1 MSRLLII
8 LHLFVSVLFMGSCYA
23 NEHNVPMISIL
34 YDDMLL
40 QEAKEAFHKKDGNI
54 MPVYMV
60 IKNYVDSIS
69 MNLEPLSVAQSNKI
83 HIAPSG
89 DPRDYITLSPYWW
102 PDSQKVDGIPYI
114 RKDGKRNPEVYEYL
128 ERVNSTIF
136 SENVQLLAVTYF
148 LSEEEKYAEKAAEML
163 RVWFLDPITGMNPNM
178 TYSQYVPGMNRIRG
192 TGIIDA
198 RKIIGALNAA
208 KIVENSFSWTEED
221 KRQLQEW
228 TRAFRYWLEHST
240 NGLAEAKA
248 QNNHGLWY
256 DVIHQALAMYEED
269 FDYVKSLI
277 IEQTLPR
284 IDRQIHT
291 DGSFPKEL
299 ERTLGLHYSTFALE
313 ALSLSDIMGSK
324 VGLNL
329 WEYRSEN
336 GGSMV
341 LALEFLKPYFIAPET
356 WPYMQINE
364 FERDRCSL
372 LLYIA
377 SRRTGNK
384 EFENLAKLIGYYP
397 EFSEKENSNSLPR
410 INSLL
415 YYKINL

>member
-40 QEAKEAFHKKDGNI
+40 QEAKEAIHKKDGNI

-69 MNLEPLSVAQSNKI
+69 MNLEPLSVAPSNKI

-102 PDSQKVDGIPYI
+102 PDSLKVDGIPYI
-114 RKDGKRNPEVYEYL
+114 RKDGKRNPKVYEYR

-136 SENVQLLAVTYF
+136 AENVQLLAVTYF

-163 RVWFLDPITGMNPNM
+163 RVWFLYPITGMNPNM
-178 TYSQYVPGMNRIRG
+178 TYSQYVPGMDHIRG

-198 RKIIGALNAA
+198 RRIIGALNAA
-208 KIVENSFSWTEED
+208 KIIENSFSWTEED
-221 KRQLQEW
+221 KSELQDW

-240 NGLAEAKA
+240 NGLAEVKS

-256 DVIHQALAMYEED
+256 DVIHQGLVMYEED
-269 FDYVKSLI
+269 FDYLKSLI
-277 IEQTLPR
+277 IEQALPR
-284 IDRQIHT
+284 IASQIHA
-291 DGSFPKEL
+291 DGSFPREL
-299 ERTLGLHYSTFALE
+299 KRTLGLHYSTFALE
-313 ALSLSDIMGSK
+313 ALSLSDIIGSK
-324 VGLNL
+324 IGLNL
-329 WEYRSEN
+329 WKFRSESDR
-336 GGSMV
+336 SMI
-341 LALEFLKPYFIAPET
+341 LALEYLKPYYVTPKT

-364 FERDRCSL
+364 FERDRGSL

-397 EFSEKENSNSLPR
+397 EFSEKENSNSLPH